1 MCQQCY
7 MAQLYAYSICYT
19 YSGNIHVITPGLL
32 KQNRLL
38 FVLKLVVRLI
48 LTYPI
53 FFTFQK
59 LASIICFSK
68 EILLPS
74 HYSIYSLQEAFLL
87 VLFFCLTSVI
97 ASCQCSSCQYF
108 VWLYFIREKDMVFKT
123 IQNPLKCHERI
134 VGYQTTFQCE
144 KFSIKIMTF
153 TRPHICNP
161 YPP

>member
-1 MCQQCY
+1 MLYGLAICILNMLYLFRKYTRHYTRTSKTKQTTFHVKAGCTSHSDIPHLFHFPKVGLHY
-7 MAQLYAYSICYT
+7 MLLERNTLALALFSIG
-19 YSGNIHVITPGLL
+19 S
-32 KQNRLL
+32 
-38 FVLKLVVRLI
+38 
-48 LTYPI
+48 
-53 FFTFQK
+53 
-59 LASIICFSK
+59 FS
-68 EILLPS
+68 PS
-74 HYSIYSLQEAFLL
+74 P
-87 VLFFCLTSVI
+87 FFCLTSVI